1 MHIKLNFKT
10 MKNLY
15 FIIIAIATLT
25 LSSCFSDYLYVTVDE
40 PNVPTEYSG
49 RPVDV
54 QGTVYVSSRNVTFR
68 VWDSG
73 TIDDDN
79 VTLIV
84 NGVTI
89 LSNYTLTGDKKE
101 ISYTL
106 SNYGYNYI
114 LLFANNEGTISPN
127 TCAVSIDDGTGEQ
140 TLTLSA
146 NLSTNG
152 AYSIYVE

>member
-1 MHIKLNFKT
+1 
-10 MKNLY
+10 MKNLVL
-15 FIIIAIATLT
+15 IIVVLAALT
-25 LSSCFSDYLYVTVDE
+25 FSSCFSDYLYVTNEE
-40 PNVPTEYSG
+40 PNVPTTYSG

-54 QGTVYVSSRNVTFR
+54 QGTVYVSSRNVTFY

-84 NGVTI
+84 NGNTI
-89 LSNYTLTGDKKE
+89 LSNYTLTGDKKS

-106 SNYGYNYI
+106 SSYGYNYI
-114 LLFANNEGTISPN
+114 LLFANNEGTIPPN
-127 TCAVSIDDGTGEQ
+127 TCALSIDDGNGEQ

-152 AYSIYVE
+152 AYNIYVE

>member
-1 MHIKLNFKT
+1 MILLSTFS
-10 MKNLY
+10 
-15 FIIIAIATLT
+15 
-25 LSSCFSDYLYVTVDE
+25 LSSCFSDYLYVTNED
-40 PNVPTEYSG
+40 PNVPTSYSG

-54 QGTVYVSSRNVTFR
+54 QGTVYVESRSVTFY

-79 VTLIV
+79 VTLVV
-84 NGVTI
+84 NGTTI
-89 LSNYTLTGDKKE
+89 LSNYTLTGDKKAV
-101 ISYTL
+101 STTL

-114 LLFANNEGTISPN
+114 LLYANNEGTIPPN
-127 TCAVSIDDGTGEQ
+127 TCAISIDDGYSEQ

-152 AYSIYVE
+152 AYNIYVQ